1 MGGAG
6 RPASHGRRPE
16 MKTFALGVAIG
27 YVLGT
32 RAGRERYDQ
41 LVRAYRALVDHP
53 MVQGAAGVVRAKP
66 GQRAGANSPAP

>member
-1 MGGAG
+1 
-6 RPASHGRRPE
+6 
-16 MKTFALGVAIG
+16 MKTFVLGVAVG

-53 MVQGAAGVVRAKP
+53 MVQGAAGVVRAKL
-66 GQRAGANSPAP
+66 GQRPGADSPAR